1 MESIRLL
8 DDSRVCNT
16 PTVLG
21 VSPSS
26 GTGLSQQSFT
36 AAFSDTSGAGD
47 ILQAHLLFNLGLNGT
62 NACWLIYYSGSFYL
76 MNDGQTAWEGPLAPN
91 SGGSFSNSQC
101 TLFGTGSSITRS
113 GNTFSMTVTVTFNAN
128 FWGTMASFMNAG
140 SEEGDSSGW
149 SQAGAWTV
157 PVISSSVAA
166 LQNCITSSGPSD
178 VGPKTC
184 ILTASS
190 IPYQVTSAS
199 TLTIARSNLIITG
212 SGTPGETILVRD
224 SASVGAIMTP
234 SSTSITNVT
243 ISNLT
248 FDGNRYGPG
257 LALNCLAGN
266 NDYTDLDLDFGGLP
280 QGSFT
285 VQWVDFINGPG
296 DSLHLSGGS
305 TVSVSNFGQGGY
317 GIGPSGSL
325 GSETAIQAAN
335 RSTAVWVDG
344 SGGGAS
350 YNAVAFAG
358 TAAITING
366 SAQAVLGNLLQQNRY
381 ELSDVNPDGSV
392 NGGGQLVLNP
402 GSSSAVVA
410 GNVINGNYWPNVPG
424 GTQLATNCY
433 LGSGTANNSGIE
445 GYGAGHQLYNNEV
458 EQNLGSGIV
467 FPGILNSGTE
477 HILISSANPRQSND
491 SPRYIEANA
500 EGGIVFLGPMTNS
513 TQFPTPAQGVIL
525 DDVLVRGNALTA
537 VVLDGVQ
544 NASVG
549 GVNYYGFTY
558 NACLSA
564 PPGYLTTAPL
574 SWNTLVSPT
583 PTNYAEYTGALGP
596 LCPTTSWSFQV
607 PAPSH
612 TPGWSW

>member
-1 MESIRLL
+1 M
-8 DDSRVCNT
+8 
-16 PTVLG
+16 
-21 VSPSS
+21 
-26 GTGLSQQSFT
+26 
-36 AAFSDTSGAGD
+36 
-47 ILQAHLLFNLGLNGT
+47 
-62 NACWLIYYSGSFYL
+62 
-76 MNDGQTAWEGPLAPN
+76 
-91 SGGSFSNSQC
+91 
-101 TLFGTGSSITRS
+101 
-113 GNTFSMTVTVTFNAN
+113 
-128 FWGTMASFMNAG
+128 
-140 SEEGDSSGW
+140 
-149 SQAGAWTV
+149 
-157 PVISSSVAA
+157 
-166 LQNCITSSGPSD
+166 
-178 VGPKTC
+178 
-184 ILTASS
+184 
-190 IPYQVTSAS
+190 
-199 TLTIARSNLIITG
+199 
-212 SGTPGETILVRD
+212 
-224 SASVGAIMTP
+224 
-234 SSTSITNVT
+234 
-243 ISNLT
+243 
-248 FDGNRYGPG
+248 
-257 LALNCLAGN
+257 
-266 NDYTDLDLDFGGLP
+266 
-280 QGSFT
+280 
-285 VQWVDFINGPG
+285 
-296 DSLHLSGGS
+296 
-305 TVSVSNFGQGGY
+305 
-317 GIGPSGSL
+317 
-325 GSETAIQAAN
+325 
-335 RSTAVWVDG
+335 
-344 SGGGAS
+344 
-350 YNAVAFAG
+350 
-358 TAAITING
+358 
-366 SAQAVLGNLLQQNRY
+366 
-381 ELSDVNPDGSV
+381 NPDGSV

-607 PAPSH
+607 PLPPTRQDGHGRRSRMKSFLMSAFVWGISLMGQTGPIPISSSYTLSAPFYAAPGQLVTLTVGEIGNTFYPTVQA
-612 TPGWSW
+612 TPSANLPTSLAGIAVGYWQSGSSSAIPILQVQPFWTCGGYPYFCGPLLAVTVQIPFEAQCISCSENGGVSPGQLSVSLNGSAVTVSIYADIVTDQVHILTGCDAFISPIQESFPATGLSCPSTVTHADGSPVSATSPAKAGEELVAYAVGLGQTNPASVTGQLVTKSAPTLTTYTLDYNYHPNALPSRPLPTGPQPAFAGTTAGYVGLYQVNFVVPPIPAGTPPCVDTSTLQAPYNVVQSNLTVSIGGQFSFDGARICVATQ